1 MGGIGANANTPKAKK
16 MPEAITV
23 TKDKVTELQQIMEQS
38 GYEAGDAETN
48 PSNKLYV
55 NSGKSFNINKFLNTD
70 GDTIVSNHTD
80 WSNYIDKP
88 WVKGAIQKI
97 DAGMRPLPES
107 VKTTRYLDGDS
118 LAYMTDGITGN
129 FSKFMELLDAG
140 KIKGSDFTKILQNVD
155 YTHKGYTSTTYE
167 PKHGSYDNRDIRLNM
182 VLQKGTPAIIT
193 NNHKKHEILA
203 GRNQKYNF
211 TGGWSIETTPSGKK
225 QLVLDVY
232 I

>member
-1 MGGIGANANTPKAKK
+1 MGGIGANANTPKVKK
-16 MPEAITV
+16 MPEAIDV
-23 TKDKVTELQQIMEQS
+23 THDIALKLRNQMEQS

-48 PSNKLYV
+48 PNNKLYV
-55 NSGKSFNINKFLNTD
+55 NSGKSFNINKFLNTN
-70 GDTIVSNHTD
+70 GETIESKHTD
-80 WSNYIDKP
+80 WSKYIDKP

-118 LAYMTDGITGN
+118 LAYITDGMTGDFN
-129 FSKFMELLDAG
+129 HFMDLLSNG
-140 KIKGSDFTKILQNVD
+140 TVKGSDFTNILQNVD
-155 YTHKGYTSTTYE
+155 YTHKGYTSTTYD
-167 PKHGSYDNRDIRLNM
+167 PKHGSFDSRDIRLNM
-182 VLQKGTPAIIT
+182 VLREGTPAIIT
-193 NNHKKHEILA
+193 NNHKEHEILA

-211 TGGWSIETTPSGKK
+211 TGGWSIETMPSGKK